1 MNRKLVIASLIV
13 VIGIFFNLHFVHY
26 VKNVVPDPSISLDPC
41 KTSSQIQFTDSV
53 NAAFVSQYCLVD
65 PGNVTTIRQTCY
77 NLCGNLT
84 GEEKKSGCKQG
95 CEYYFNEAVK
105 P

>member
-65 PGNVTTIRQTCY
+65 PRNVTTIRQTCY